1 MLPWHD
7 CQKLFA
13 DAISGR
19 NIDTFLDFVC
29 EGGASQEK
37 RLSVYRNNFFYKVT
51 EALAAIYPAIKRL
64 VGDGFFHYA
73 AHEYIQIHRP
83 KNGILARYGSDFA
96 EFLDGFAPAANYPY
110 LGDVA
115 RLEFAW
121 LQAYHEK
128 DVVPLTARQLQSLPY
143 EGFSDLRLKLHP
155 SRRFLTS
162 PYPIAKIW
170 QLSCQD
176 EDPQEQI
183 EFSRGTTHVLVIRP
197 RMEVE
202 VRTLTPE
209 AYYFLERLDKGDA
222 LTLAFEAAL
231 EKNGDFN
238 LQDNLQQLI
247 VGETFVEY
255 QL

>member
-1 MLPWHD
+1 MQPWHD

-13 DAISGR
+13 EAISG
-19 NIDTFLDFVC
+19 NDIGTFLDFVC

-37 RLSVYRNNFFYKVT
+37 RLSVYQNNFFYNVT
-51 EALAAIYPAIKRL
+51 EALAATYPAIVKL
-64 VGDGFFHYA
+64 VGDGFFRYA

-83 KNGILARYGSDFA
+83 KNGILAQYGSNFA
-96 EFLDGFAPAANYPY
+96 EFLDGFTPAENFPY

-128 DVVPLTARQLQSLPY
+128 DVAPLTAQQLQSLPH
-143 EGFSDLRLKLHP
+143 ERFSDLRLKLHP
-155 SRRFLTS
+155 SRRFLVS
-162 PYPIAKIW
+162 PYPIARIW
-170 QLSCQD
+170 ELSRQD
-176 EDPQEQI
+176 EDTQEQI
-183 EFSRGTTHVLVIRP
+183 DFSGGITHILVVRP

-202 VRTLTPE
+202 VRTLTPA
-209 AYYFLERLDKGDA
+209 AYCFLERLDKGDA
-222 LTLAFEAAL
+222 LTSAFEAAM
-231 EKNGDFN
+231 EEDHNFN
-238 LQDNLQQLI
+238 LQDNLEQLI